1 MLVSCSKGCH
11 KRVLLAGVQRFLTS
25 PCSLACCRCIVWL
38 FTLALGCTSGLHLGG
53 TATNYC
59 DMQEPVLGAGLAWAV
74 LGERWGAWGW
84 VGAALILVS
93 SLSAQI
99 FGSSCAEK

>member
-1 MLVSCSKGCH
+1 MLQRLPVKTEFVA
-11 KRVLLAGVQRFLTS
+11 RVDSPWPLPAPWLAAVCTVRL
-25 PCSLACCRCIVWL
+25 IM
-38 FTLALGCTSGLHLGG
+38 LALECVTIFCTWEKL
-53 TATNYC
+53 ATKHR
-59 DMQEPVLGAGLAWAV
+59 DLQEPVLGAGLAWAV

>member
-1 MLVSCSKGCH
+1 M
-11 KRVLLAGVQRFLTS
+11 
-25 PCSLACCRCIVWL
+25 
-38 FTLALGCTSGLHLGG
+38 
-53 TATNYC
+53 
-59 DMQEPVLGAGLAWAV
+59 LGAGLAWAV

-93 SLSAQI
+93 SLSAQV